1 MQETTQTALMT
12 LAIIVSF
19 EYTFIMLSSL
29 ISKVV
34 VANFVRDLGEVSRSR
49 ETKRECLE
57 VEARIKSRFRQ
68 SALWPLEL
76 WREFRKGK

>member
-1 MQETTQTALMT
+1 MTETTQAILVT
-12 LAIIVSF
+12 LAIVVPL

-29 ISKVV
+29 VSKIVV
-34 VANFVRDLGEVSRSR
+34 TNFVRDLGEVSRSR

-57 VEARIKSRFRQ
+57 VEEKLKGRFKQ